1 VNNDRVSLIN
11 VEDEMRESYLSYAMS
26 VIASRALPDVRDGL
40 KPVQRRILYAMR
52 DMGMTPDKQHRKSA
66 GVIGE
71 VLKNYHPHGDSSV
84 YDALV
89 RMAQDFTLRY
99 PLIDGHGN
107 FGSIDPDPPAAYR
120 YTEARL
126 ARPAMDMLVDIDKET
141 VDFVPNFDNQ
151 GTEPVVLPARL
162 PQLLIN
168 GSSGIAVGMAT
179 NIPPHNIGE
188 ICDAIVKV
196 IDYSTIDGARAAAP
210 TVAQATEV
218 GEAPESG
225 DDSSRAAGVDQLTGP
240 DADLWRELLEIVK
253 GPDFPTGGILM
264 GREAIRTAYLTG
276 RGSVPLRGKAEIIE
290 EDGKTKILI
299 TEVPFQVSVNRILE
313 AISDAHEEKRIVGI
327 SRLDNESNRH
337 GMRIVVQ
344 LARSATPNVVLN
356 QLYKQTPLQSSFA
369 FNMLALVPAT
379 RADGSAY
386 VLAGSTQTQLEPK
399 VLSLLDILRYFIEH
413 RKEVVTRRTRYELG
427 RARTRAHLLLGFLVA
442 LDNIDR
448 VITIIRESDTVE
460 TAREHLIAEPFA
472 LSDAFVRMARIAIDE
487 NFRLSAEQA
496 AAIVDMRLRTLVG
509 LERQKIEDEHS
520 ELVTLI
526 AQLEELLASEAM
538 ILEVV
543 KTETLDVR
551 KRFGDARKTPV
562 EALEGE
568 LSIEDIIADT
578 DVVITSTVGGY
589 IKRVSVD
596 TFRQQNRGGRGVV
609 GIANLKK
616 EDVVANFFVATTHQ
630 HVLFF
635 TNKGRAYRLR
645 AYEIP
650 DSTRQ
655 SRGTALVN
663 LLTLPPGESVTAVF
677 PIRDFDG
684 DNYLVM
690 VTRQGVIKKTKLE
703 EFSNVR
709 RNGLNA
715 IGLDDADELLGVDLS
730 NGSRDI
736 ILATHDGMAVHF
748 NETDVRPMGRNARGV
763 RAITLAPSDTV
774 VAMDVVE
781 DDRREVLIVTSQAYG
796 KRTPIDDYR
805 HTSRGGKGVKAFA
818 KEKEIGYVVDQI
830 LVRSDDELLLIT
842 SGNQVIR
849 IPVDQIRRAG
859 RSTKGVRLQRLAEGD
874 EVIAIANLGQVSKRV
889 ADITGEEPVTPP

>member
-1 VNNDRVSLIN
+1 MNNDRISLIN

-196 IDYSTIDGARAAAP
+196 IDYSVTDAARAAETIDLA
-210 TVAQATEV
+210 AE
-218 GEAPESG
+218 EAGADAS
-225 DDSSRAAGVDQLTGP
+225 AGADGSASAVDGLSGP
-240 DADLWRELLEIVK
+240 DAALWRELLDIVK

-276 RGSVPLRGKAEIIE
+276 RGSVPLRGRAEIIE

-313 AISDAHEEKRIVGI
+313 AISDAHEEKRILGI

-344 LARSATPNVVLN
+344 LSRSATPNVVLN

-379 RADGSAY
+379 RSDGSAY

-448 VITIIRESDTVE
+448 VITIIRESDTVD

-472 LSDAFVRMARIAIDE
+472 LSDAFRRMARTAIDD

-526 AQLEELLASEAM
+526 AQLEELLASEKM

-715 IGLDDADELLGVDLS
+715 IGLDDNDELLGVDLS

-763 RAITLAPSDTV
+763 RAITLAPGDTV

-889 ADITGEEPVTPP
+889 ADITGEEPVTPA